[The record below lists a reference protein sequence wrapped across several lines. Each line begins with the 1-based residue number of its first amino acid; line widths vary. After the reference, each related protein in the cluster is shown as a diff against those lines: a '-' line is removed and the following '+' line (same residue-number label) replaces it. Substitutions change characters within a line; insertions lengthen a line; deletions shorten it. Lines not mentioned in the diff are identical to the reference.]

1 MNMKRMSQIIVPALL
16 IVCLSVSVTPA
27 QIIRIGSAG
36 LSGELLPLWIAQ
48 NKGLFKK
55 YALDTEV
62 ITFQGGPPTVQ
73 SLLAGEIKF
82 HVGGTSS
89 VVDAKIAGA
98 DTLTIA
104 VFVDTLPYTLVASE
118 KIKSAG
124 QLKGKRF
131 AVSRL
136 GSVSDLSLRIALRN
150 LGINPEKEAVIL
162 GIGDQTSRFGALRS
176 GAVDAT
182 VISPPLTITARQ
194 LRFNLIA
201 SFQEAGIKWAYNSI
215 DIAADFGRSHR
226 ETVLN
231 FTKGF
236 IEGMAFIHK
245 NKEESLGVL
254 SKWMRLK
261 DRESLEET
269 YDFLLRIL
277 PKKPYSTDEGI
288 QAVLDAVSV
297 RNPKAKRFKPQ
308 DFIDMSYL
316 QELDRTGF
324 LDRIYQ

>member
-1 MNMKRMSQIIVPALL
+1 MQSISQIIALALL
-16 IVCLSVSVTPA
+16 MLGHSFSLGTA
-27 QIIRIGSAG
+27 QTTRIGSAG

-48 NKGLFKK
+48 NRALFKK
-55 YALDTEV
+55 YRLDTEV

-89 VVDAKIAGA
+89 IVDARIAGA
-98 DTLTIA
+98 DTVTVA
-104 VFVDTLPYTLVASE
+104 VFVNTLPYTLVASE
-118 KIKSAG
+118 KIKSAE

-150 LGINPEKEAVIL
+150 LGVNPEKEAVIL

-201 SFQEAGIKWAYNSI
+201 SFQDAGIKWAYNSI
-215 DIAADFGRSHR
+215 DIAGEFGRSQR

-231 FTKGF
+231 FLRGF
-236 IEGMAFIHK
+236 IEGMAFIRKH
-245 NKEESLGVL
+245 KEESLGVL
-254 SKWMRLK
+254 SKWMRLN
-261 DRESLEET
+261 DREALEET
-269 YDFLLRIL
+269 YDFLLKIL
-277 PKKPYSTDEGI
+277 PQKPYGSDEGM
-288 QAVLDAVSV
+288 QAVLDAVGV
-297 RNPKAKRFKPQ
+297 RNPKAKKFKPQ
-308 DFIDMSYL
+308 DFVDMSYL
-316 QELDRTGF
+316 QELDRGGF
-324 LDRIYQ
+324 IDRIY

>member
-1 MNMKRMSQIIVPALL
+1 MKRITQIIVLTVW
-16 IVCLSVSVTPA
+16 IMGLSTSIARA
-27 QIIRIGSAG
+27 QTIRIGSAG

-48 NKGLFKK
+48 SKGLFRKN
-55 YALDTEV
+55 ALATEV

-89 VVDAKIAGA
+89 IVDAKLAGG
-98 DTLTIA
+98 DTFTIA
-104 VFVDTLPYTLVASE
+104 VFVNTLPYTLVASE
-118 KIKSAG
+118 KIKSAD

-194 LRFNLIA
+194 LKFNLIT

-215 DIAADFGRSHR
+215 DITGDFGRSNR

-231 FTKGF
+231 LLKGF
-236 IEGMAFIHK
+236 IEGMAFIRK

-254 SKWMRLK
+254 SKWMRLQ

-277 PKKPYSTDEGI
+277 PRKPYGTDEGI
-288 QAVLDAVSV
+288 QAVLDAIGV
-297 RNPKAKRFKPQ
+297 RNPKAKKFKPQ
-308 DFIDMSYL
+308 DFIDISYL
-316 QELDRTGF
+316 QELERSGF
-324 LDRIYQ
+324 IDRIYQ